1 MPFMQV
7 FRKGIKT
14 MKHLLFAILLLAS
27 FGCKKES
34 FVTYRI
40 DSVQRPIN
48 SFACKYTA
56 TANGKP
62 VMVFTEEC
70 GKYKEGDTFKVEF

>member
-1 MPFMQV
+1 
-7 FRKGIKT
+7 
-14 MKHLLFAILLLAS
+14 MKKLIFILLLSTS
-27 FGCKKES
+27 FGCSQKES

-56 TANGKP
+56 TTNGKP
-62 VMVFTEEC
+62 VMIFTEEC
-70 GKYKEGDTFKVEF
+70 GKYKIGDTFKVEF